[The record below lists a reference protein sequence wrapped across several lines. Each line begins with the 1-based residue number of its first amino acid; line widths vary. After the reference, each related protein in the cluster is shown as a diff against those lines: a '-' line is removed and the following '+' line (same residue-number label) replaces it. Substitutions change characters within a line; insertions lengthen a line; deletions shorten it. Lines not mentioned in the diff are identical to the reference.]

1 MNMSEHLSKQ
11 FDADLTALR
20 ARVVEMGGL
29 VDEQFRRAVEALATG
44 KTMLADEVVAN
55 DAAVNRLEVRIDDAC
70 AHVIAKRQP
79 AASDLRMVLGVSK
92 IVSEL
97 ERIGDKARKIA
108 RLTTK
113 VSDAGA
119 FDGGWIG
126 DIERLSERARNMLR
140 ESLNAFVRGD
150 LEAAVGVLRANRDFA
165 RDTSVVSN
173 EVVRRLSAQPN
184 DVPALLDMLSITR
197 AIDRVADHSANI
209 AEHLVYIVRGTDVR
223 HATLE
228 QIEREA
234 LPVKRG

>member
-11 FDADLTALR
+11 FDADLTSLR

-29 VDEQFRRAVEALATG
+29 VDEQFRRAIEALATA
-44 KTMLADEVVAN
+44 KTMLAEEVVTN
-55 DAAVNRLEVRIDDAC
+55 DAAVNALEVRIDDAC

-92 IVSEL
+92 MVSEL

-108 RLTTK
+108 RLTAK
-113 VSDAGA
+113 VYEGGAVEAG
-119 FDGGWIG
+119 WLG
-126 DIERLSERARNMLR
+126 DIERLAEQARRMLR
-140 ESLNAFVRGD
+140 EALNAFVRSD

-165 RDTSVVSN
+165 RETSAVSK
-173 EVVRRLSAQPN
+173 EVVRRMSAQPS
-184 DVPALLDMLSITR
+184 DVPTLLDMLSITR

-228 QIEREA
+228 QVEREA
-234 LPVKRG
+234 LAKRG